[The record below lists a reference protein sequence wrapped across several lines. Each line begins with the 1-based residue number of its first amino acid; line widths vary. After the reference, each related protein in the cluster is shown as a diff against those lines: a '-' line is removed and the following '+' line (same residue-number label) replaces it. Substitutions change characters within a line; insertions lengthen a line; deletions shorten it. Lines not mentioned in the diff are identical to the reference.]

1 MEVRRYATA
10 AEFLEATKVF
20 RNLDPVRTGLITS
33 IANSVANGSRHYE
46 EYFWWAALEQ
56 NQIHGLAIRTVPYG
70 YVFSPM
76 PNGALEKLLSQIS
89 LVDSNAKEFAGPKN
103 VIDFLEQI
111 SGMRTIESGSELI
124 YENRH
129 LIRSPA
135 VGEVRMAVA
144 ADFEVIYDYSKHFI
158 AETGLSEFNLEVIVR
173 DTLSK
178 GRYFVLSIDNAIVSF
193 GGHTDF
199 QFFDEITIARV
210 GPIFTPKEH
219 RKNGY
224 ASAVTSAITDR
235 LIASGA
241 LPTLYTQA
249 TNPTSN
255 KIYQELGYTLVA
267 ENRHIVFA

>member
-1 MEVRRYATA
+1 MEVRRYSTV
-10 AEFLEATKVF
+10 AEFLEATTVF
-20 RNLDPVRTGLITS
+20 RNADPVRTSLITS
-33 IANSVANGSRHYE
+33 IANSVANGSRTYE
-46 EYFWWAALEQ
+46 GYFWWAAIDR
-56 NQIHGLAIRTVPYG
+56 NQVQGIAIRTVPYG

-76 PNGALEKLLSQIS
+76 PIAAAAVLYSLIS
-89 LVDSNAKEFAGPKN
+89 VEDPTAKEFAGPRV
-103 VIDFLEQI
+103 VIDFLEED
-111 SGMRTIESGSELI
+111 SGKTTLESGSELI
-124 YENRH
+124 YENRK
-129 LIRSPA
+129 LINSPS
-135 VGEVRMAVA
+135 VGDVRVA
-144 ADFEVIYDYSKHFI
+144 TDRDFDDIYNLSKSFI
-158 AETGLSEFNLEVIVR
+158 AETGLNEFNLEVIVR